1 MKFFEIL
8 SSEILTESLFFL
20 TTEFEK
26 NMENE
31 GTDGASFSIFLQ
43 EQVEKKKEKIS
54 VYPFIILGKSKERYI
69 LKWMNG

>member
-1 MKFFEIL
+1 
-8 SSEILTESLFFL
+8 
-20 TTEFEK
+20 
-26 NMENE
+26 MENE

-69 LKWMNG
+69 LKWING